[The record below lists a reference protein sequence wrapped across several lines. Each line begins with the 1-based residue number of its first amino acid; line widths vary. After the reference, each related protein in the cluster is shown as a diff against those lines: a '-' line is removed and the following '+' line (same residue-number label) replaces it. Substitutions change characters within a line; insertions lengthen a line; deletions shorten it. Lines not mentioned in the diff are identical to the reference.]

1 MIILDQLMNIIID
14 DFSKEPSDTNSDK
27 LMTILD

>member
-14 DFSKEPSDTNSDK
+14 DFSKEPSETNLDK